1 MTIQD
6 LIETCRA
13 AEMRF
18 DAATH
23 TVKLNC
29 CAATVAVQER
39 ACTEHVDAL
48 DAVTEY
54 PLRDAL

>member
-1 MTIQD
+1 
-6 LIETCRA
+6 
-13 AEMRF
+13 
-18 DAATH
+18 
-23 TVKLNC
+23 LNC